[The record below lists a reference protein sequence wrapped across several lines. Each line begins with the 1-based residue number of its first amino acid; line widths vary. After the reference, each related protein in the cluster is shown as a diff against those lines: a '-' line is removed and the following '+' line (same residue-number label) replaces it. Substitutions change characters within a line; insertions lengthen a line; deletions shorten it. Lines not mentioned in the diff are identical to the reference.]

1 MTAKALYTMFS
12 DLFPNLAEECK
23 SYKSLAQNV
32 IDIRRKDKGS
42 YMFIYRSNRSWQLNY
57 DPKF

>member
-12 DLFPNLAEECK
+12 ELFPNLAEECK
-23 SYKSLAQNV
+23 SCKLLSHNV
-32 IDIRRKDKGS
+32 IEIRRKDKGS
-42 YMFIYRSNRSWQLNY
+42 YTFVYRSNRSWQLNY

>member
-12 DLFPNLAEECK
+12 ELFPNLAEECK
-23 SYKSLAQNV
+23 SYRLLSQNV
-32 IDIRRKDKGS
+32 IDIKRKDKGS

-57 DPKF
+57 NPKF

>member
-1 MTAKALYTMFS
+1 MFS

-23 SYKSLAQNV
+23 SYRLLSQNV
-32 IDIRRKDKGS
+32 IDIKRKDKGS